1 MNEKIVESVSG
12 YPGIRFS
19 GVSDSSPKVALF
31 AWRDVTLRSFELER
45 DGRSRTQR
53 QLLGF
58 IAIFS
63 IGARGAYCRGG
74 QMGEAFGVNEAVLVV
89 FREGVLKHVG
99 EK

>member
-1 MNEKIVESVSG
+1 MESVSG

-31 AWRDVTLRSFELER
+31 AWRDVTLRSFDER
-45 DGRSRTQR
+45 DGRSRT

-74 QMGEAFGVNEAVLVV
+74 QMGEAFGSMKLWVV
-89 FREGVLKHVG
+89 WCLSRRCVEKCGHG
-99 EK
+99 EI